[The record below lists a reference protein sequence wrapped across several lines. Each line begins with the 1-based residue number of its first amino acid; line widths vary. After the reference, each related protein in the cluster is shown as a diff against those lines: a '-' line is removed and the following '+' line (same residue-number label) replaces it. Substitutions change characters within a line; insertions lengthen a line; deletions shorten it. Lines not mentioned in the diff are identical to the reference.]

1 MALPHAILVS
11 LCEQASSGY
20 ELARRFDRSIGYFW
34 TATHQQIYRT
44 LRVMEN
50 NNWVRATTVL
60 QHGRPDKKVYAI
72 SDSGRAEL
80 ARWIAEP
87 LSPTRPGGQVVAALN
102 ATDPGAAAQ
111 FNASPVA
118 QSYLRN
124 FLAAP
129 PPQRA
134 AMAAQLQAVPG
145 AAQYIGLVESVAGSC
160 NNY

>member
-1 MALPHAILVS
+1 MRLSLTALSAGVGAVAMS
-11 LCEQASSGY
+11 LTVGAGVAS
-20 ELARRFDRSIGYFW
+20 ADPVI
-34 TATHQQIYRT
+34 
-44 LRVMEN
+44 N
-50 NNWVRATTVL
+50 TTCN
-60 QHGRPDKKVYAI
+60 Y
-72 SDSGRAEL
+72 
-80 ARWIAEP
+80 
-87 LSPTRPGGQVVAALN
+87 GQVVAALN

>member
-11 LCEQASSGY
+11 LCEQASSGH

-72 SDSGRAEL
+72 SDSGRPSWL
-80 ARWIAEP
+80 AG
-87 LSPTRPGGQVVAALN
+87 SPSRSARPG
-102 ATDPGAAAQ
+102 PAAA
-111 FNASPVA
+111 V
-118 QSYLRN
+118 R
-124 FLAAP
+124 
-129 PPQRA
+129 
-134 AMAAQLQAVPG
+134 
-145 AAQYIGLVESVAGSC
+145 
-160 NNY
+160 

>member
-1 MALPHAILVS
+1 MRLSLTALSAGVGAVAMS
-11 LCEQASSGY
+11 LTVGAGVAS
-20 ELARRFDRSIGYFW
+20 ADPVDAVI
-34 TATHQQIYRT
+34 
-44 LRVMEN
+44 N
-50 NNWVRATTVL
+50 TTCN
-60 QHGRPDKKVYAI
+60 Y
-72 SDSGRAEL
+72 
-80 ARWIAEP
+80 
-87 LSPTRPGGQVVAALN
+87 GQVVAALN

-134 AMAAQLQAVPG
+134 AMATQLQAVPG

>member
-1 MALPHAILVS
+1 MRLSLTALSAGVGAVAMS
-11 LCEQASSGY
+11 LTVGAGVAS
-20 ELARRFDRSIGYFW
+20 ADPVDAVI
-34 TATHQQIYRT
+34 
-44 LRVMEN
+44 N
-50 NNWVRATTVL
+50 TTCN
-60 QHGRPDKKVYAI
+60 Y
-72 SDSGRAEL
+72 
-80 ARWIAEP
+80 
-87 LSPTRPGGQVVAALN
+87 GQVVAALN

-134 AMAAQLQAVPG
+134 AMTAQLQAVPG

>member
-1 MALPHAILVS
+1 MRLSLTALSAGVGAVAMS
-11 LCEQASSGY
+11 LTVGAGVAS
-20 ELARRFDRSIGYFW
+20 ADPVDAVI
-34 TATHQQIYRT
+34 
-44 LRVMEN
+44 N
-50 NNWVRATTVL
+50 TTCN
-60 QHGRPDKKVYAI
+60 Y
-72 SDSGRAEL
+72 
-80 ARWIAEP
+80 
-87 LSPTRPGGQVVAALN
+87 GQVVAALN

-134 AMAAQLQAVPG
+134 AMAAQLRTVPG

>member
-1 MALPHAILVS
+1 MRLSLTALSAGVGAVAMS
-11 LCEQASSGY
+11 LTVGAGVAS
-20 ELARRFDRSIGYFW
+20 ADPVDAVI
-34 TATHQQIYRT
+34 
-44 LRVMEN
+44 N
-50 NNWVRATTVL
+50 TTCN
-60 QHGRPDKKVYAI
+60 Y
-72 SDSGRAEL
+72 
-80 ARWIAEP
+80 
-87 LSPTRPGGQVVAALN
+87 GQVVAALN

-134 AMAAQLQAVPG
+134 AMAAQLQTVPG

>member
-60 QHGRPDKKVYAI
+60 HHGPTAKKVYAI
-72 SDSGRAEL
+72 PDNGRAGL
-80 ARWIAEP
+80 ARWSAGP
-87 LSPTRPGGQVVAALN
+87 LSPTMAR
-102 ATDPGAAAQ
+102 PGAALTQ
-111 FNASPVA
+111 GP
-118 QSYLRN
+118 
-124 FLAAP
+124 
-129 PPQRA
+129 
-134 AMAAQLQAVPG
+134 
-145 AAQYIGLVESVAGSC
+145 
-160 NNY
+160 

>member
-1 MALPHAILVS
+1 MRLSLTALSAGVGAVAMS
-11 LCEQASSGY
+11 LTVGAGVAS
-20 ELARRFDRSIGYFW
+20 ADPVDAVI
-34 TATHQQIYRT
+34 
-44 LRVMEN
+44 N
-50 NNWVRATTVL
+50 TTCN
-60 QHGRPDKKVYAI
+60 Y
-72 SDSGRAEL
+72 
-80 ARWIAEP
+80 
-87 LSPTRPGGQVVAALN
+87 GQVVAALN

-145 AAQYIGLVESVAGSC
+145 AAAQYIGLVESVAGSC

>member
-1 MALPHAILVS
+1 MRLSLTALSAGVGAVAMS
-11 LCEQASSGY
+11 LTVGAGVAS
-20 ELARRFDRSIGYFW
+20 ADPVDAVI
-34 TATHQQIYRT
+34 
-44 LRVMEN
+44 N
-50 NNWVRATTVL
+50 TTCN
-60 QHGRPDKKVYAI
+60 Y
-72 SDSGRAEL
+72 
-80 ARWIAEP
+80 
-87 LSPTRPGGQVVAALN
+87 GQVVAALN

-118 QSYLRN
+118 H